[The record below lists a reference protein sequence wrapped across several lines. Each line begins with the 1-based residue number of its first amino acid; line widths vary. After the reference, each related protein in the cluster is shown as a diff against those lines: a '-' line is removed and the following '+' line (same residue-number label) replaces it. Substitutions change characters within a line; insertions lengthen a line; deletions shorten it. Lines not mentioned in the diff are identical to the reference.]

1 MQPVRDLVLI
11 QADSAKTQTESGI
24 FLHEDWKSLPLTGE
38 ILEVGP
44 QVTQVKKGDRVAFNR
59 YSSIILEDDQRI
71 CKETQ
76 ISGIL

>member
-24 FLHEDWKSLPLTGE
+24 LVQEEWKTLPLTGE

-44 QVTQVKKGDRVAFNR
+44 QVTQVKKGDKVTFNR
-59 YSSIILEDDQRI
+59 YSSIILEKDQRL
-71 CKETQ
+71 CKESQ

>member
-1 MQPVRDLVLI
+1 MKPVRDLVLI

-24 FLHEDWKSLPLTGE
+24 LVQEEWKTLPLIGE

-44 QVTQVKKGDRVAFNR
+44 QVTQVKKGDRVTFNR
-59 YSSIILEDDQRI
+59 YSSIILEKDQRL
-71 CKETQ
+71 CKESQ

>member
-24 FLHEDWKSLPLTGE
+24 LLQEYWKTLPLIGE

-44 QVTQVKKGDRVAFNR
+44 QVTQVKKGDKVTFNR
-59 YSSIILEDDQRI
+59 YSSIILEKDQRL
-71 CKETQ
+71 CKESQ

>member
-24 FLHEDWKSLPLTGE
+24 LLQEDWKTLPLIGE

-44 QVTQVKKGDRVAFNR
+44 QVTQVKKGDKVTFNR
-59 YSSIILEDDQRI
+59 YSSIILEKDQRL
-71 CKETQ
+71 CKESQ

>member
-24 FLHEDWKSLPLTGE
+24 LLQEEWKTLPLIGE

-44 QVTQVKKGDRVAFNR
+44 QVTQVKKGDRVTFNR
-59 YSSIILEDDQRI
+59 YSSIILEKDQRL
-71 CKETQ
+71 CKESQ

>member
-1 MQPVRDLVLI
+1 MQPVKDLVLI

-24 FLHEDWKSLPLTGE
+24 LLQEEWKTLPLIGE

-44 QVTQVKKGDRVAFNR
+44 QVTQVKKGDRVTFNR
-59 YSSIILEDDQRI
+59 YSSIILEKDQRL
-71 CKETQ
+71 CKESQ